1 MSGTADRFA
10 AGGAATGGAAAA
22 GGAAGGVAVVDLDE
36 SGWPLRPSR
45 EGPRPVPAPGLTAHL
60 AERLTPPPWAT
71 DIVVYV
77 HGWQTSQESALGALR
92 TLLALVERQ
101 RSERPELYPALAP
114 CGRGAAARVADVRG
128 ADVRGAY
135 GRDADARD
143 PYGRGADARD
153 AYGRDAHVPGADA
166 RDAHGRGADARDA
179 YVPGAEARDAH
190 VPGAGMAGTR
200 HVPGAGMAGAGRGF
214 VPWAVLVRWPSR
226 SLPSLGG
233 YRRIRDRA
241 HAMGTHGHAARVI
254 GQLLG
259 YLDEQRGDPRTPPV
273 LANRGGQYL
282 RLVGH
287 SFGCRFLC
295 EAVQWAAAPPG
306 GTLGWSTPVPPGRP
320 FTVDSMLLLQM
331 AAPRDAFAATFTALA
346 GAPLRG
352 PVVATYSQH
361 DRATGFWHLRAE
373 RRAGIGYAGIGTAP
387 APVSGIRMRGTGEA
401 YPHDA
406 LDHRFVSV
414 DAGEVFVRGRGPA
427 GAHSDHLRLES
438 AHLLL
443 SLAEHAR

>member
-1 MSGTADRFA
+1 MTPAGEA
-10 AGGAATGGAAAA
+10 AGELGGEA
-22 GGAAGGVAVVDLDE
+22 AVVDLDE
-36 SGWPLRPSR
+36 GGWPLRPTRS
-45 EGPRPVPAPGLTAHL
+45 GPRPVPAPGLLDHFA
-60 AERLTPPPWAT
+60 ARLTPPPWAT

-77 HGWQTSQESALGALR
+77 HGWQTSRTSSRQALGE
-92 TLLALVERQ
+92 LLGLVERQ
-101 RSERPELYPALAP
+101 FAGRRELYPRLGGGFAP
-114 CGRGAAARVADVRG
+114 W
-128 ADVRGAY
+128 
-135 GRDADARD
+135 
-143 PYGRGADARD
+143 P
-153 AYGRDAHVPGADA
+153 
-166 RDAHGRGADARDA
+166 
-179 YVPGAEARDAH
+179 
-190 VPGAGMAGTR
+190 
-200 HVPGAGMAGAGRGF
+200 
-214 VPWAVLVRWPSR
+214 VLVRWPSR

-254 GQLLG
+254 AQLLG
-259 YLDEQRGDPRTPPV
+259 YLDARRGDPRAARV

-282 RLVGH
+282 HLVGH

-306 GTLGWSTPVPPGRP
+306 GTLGAAGTLGWSTPAPPGRP

-331 AAPRDAFAATFTALA
+331 AAPRDAFAETFTALA

-373 RRAGIGYAGIGTAP
+373 RRAGVGHAGIGTAP
-387 APVSGIRMRGTGEA
+387 APVSGIRMRGTGEP

-414 DAGEVFVRGRGPA
+414 DAGNVFVHGRGPA
-427 GAHSDHLRLES
+427 GAHSDHLRPES

-443 SLAEHAR
+443 SLADHSR

>member
-1 MSGTADRFA
+1 MTGA
-10 AGGAATGGAAAA
+10 AEPYATGGTTAADI
-22 GGAAGGVAVVDLDE
+22 AVVDLDE
-36 SGWPLRPSR
+36 SGWPLRPTR
-45 EGPRPVPAPGLTAHL
+45 EGPRPVPAPALTAHL
-60 AERLTPPPWAT
+60 AERLAPPPWAT

-77 HGWQTSQESALGALR
+77 HGWQTSQRSALGALR
-92 TLLALVERQ
+92 ALLALVERQ
-101 RSERPELYPALAP
+101 RAERPGLYPALA
-114 CGRGAAARVADVRG
+114 RRVRG
-128 ADVRGAY
+128 TGAWGAGVRGT
-135 GRDADARD
+135 DARGTD
-143 PYGRGADARD
+143 PQGTNPQGEGGPAA
-153 AYGRDAHVPGADA
+153 GMVGPGVA
-166 RDAHGRGADARDA
+166 
-179 YVPGAEARDAH
+179 
-190 VPGAGMAGTR
+190 GAGVAS
-200 HVPGAGMAGAGRGF
+200 VGRGF
-214 VPWAVLVRWPSR
+214 VPWPVLVRWPSR

-259 YLDEQRGDPRTPPV
+259 CLDEQRGDPRTAPV
-273 LANRGGQYL
+273 LASRGGQYL
-282 RLVGH
+282 HLVGH

-306 GTLGWSTPVPPGRP
+306 GTLGWSTPAPPGQP

-352 PVVATYSQH
+352 PVVATYSRH

-387 APVSGIRMRGTGEA
+387 APVSGIRMRDAAEA

-427 GAHSDHLRLES
+427 GAHSDHLRPET

-443 SLAEHAR
+443 SLADHTR